1 MNFLQIF
8 FSVQWSLEKSFRYH
22 IFDICVDF
30 NISVQ
35 LHWDK
40 SFGKCEYEREFVLNM
55 TIWFTYFPWNNIRK
69 SRDVANGAYGFSWYS
84 ISPLQ
89 VQKDFI
95 LIALIS
101 QKGVKI
107 KAKIYEVT
115 LDTFGQV
122 FLNVVIRIFQG
133 LVFFFITV
141 YE

>member
-1 MNFLQIF
+1 M
-8 FSVQWSLEKSFRYH
+8 
-22 IFDICVDF
+22 
-30 NISVQ
+30 
-35 LHWDK
+35 
-40 SFGKCEYEREFVLNM
+40 
-55 TIWFTYFPWNNIRK
+55 
-69 SRDVANGAYGFSWYS
+69 ANGAYGFSWYS

-133 LVFFFITV
+133 LVFFSLQFMNSAYAYMSILLSIV
-141 YE
+141 K